1 MDQSNNLITVAA
13 AIILNEK
20 GELLLVR
27 KRGTLFYMQVG
38 GKLENGEAPNQ
49 ALIREI
55 KEEIGLEATIIK
67 SYGEFYTQAANEK
80 GFDLKAY
87 LYHVKIDG
95 QPKLCSEIEEIIWI
109 NPSATQYINIAPLT
123 LDIVFPLVRRELS

>member
-38 GKLENGEAPNQ
+38 GKLENGEAQ
-49 ALIREI
+49 IML
-55 KEEIGLEATIIK
+55 
-67 SYGEFYTQAANEK
+67 
-80 GFDLKAY
+80 
-87 LYHVKIDG
+87 
-95 QPKLCSEIEEIIWI
+95 
-109 NPSATQYINIAPLT
+109 
-123 LDIVFPLVRRELS
+123 